1 MGLTSA
7 LHIGRSSLVV
17 SQAAIQVAGNNM
29 ANAATKGYS
38 RQVANLLPARGQ
50 RFGSN
55 SFIGRGVLLES
66 IGRQVNEAVRSRLRS
81 AISDESAAQVDQD
94 LLGQVE
100 AVLGELSDSDL
111 STQLN
116 AFFNSWSELANTP
129 NDATARNLV
138 IAEGETLS
146 TFIQR
151 QRNDLV
157 DMRSQT
163 EKLLRGDVL
172 HADELLTR
180 IAQVNEAISG
190 AEQGRGEAGGLRD
203 QRDILLSELSELM
216 DTTIVEQ
223 PSGSVDVLV
232 GSIPVVLGNQSRGI
246 EVKVNNVDGKNEFTV
261 NTKVDGTK
269 LDVQFGTIGSRLAQ
283 RDSMIQPTIDDLD
296 SITNA
301 LIYEVN
307 RIHSQGQGLT
317 GYTEVAGSMPFTP
330 TQADLP
336 LNDPDLDWPFT
347 INNGSFEISLTN
359 LASGQRETTV
369 IHVDLDNVNDSGLP
383 GFEDDDTLNDVIAKI
398 NNISGISAELDPE
411 GRLRISSGSD
421 RDVISFSNDS
431 SGLLAAAG
439 INTFFTGTNAGDIG
453 IDSTIKGDPSHLA
466 VGLNHIDGD
475 NQAAVEIALLQ
486 DKPLSQLGDISV
498 RDGWLATVSNIGVQG
513 SAAAVRLQSAT
524 LVRQSV
530 ESQDMA
536 TSGVSLDEESMNL
549 MTFQRQYQASARFV
563 SVVDQLTQTLLNIV

>member
-359 LASGQRETTV
+359 LDSGQRETTV

-530 ESQDMA
+530 ESQDLA